1 MGAASTKTMI
11 LTRGIMLWLSA
22 GRSSSL
28 PRTHLRTLVREI
40 ERCSELV
47 GELAFSLDGAM
58 LAVAERSNSDYP
70 NGGVAIYLRSS
81 DDAPVS
87 EPTPRPTRGRPT
99 SRPTFRPTLSPR
111 DESDG
116 ARTASMAW
124 AALLLVAWLA

>member
-87 EPTPRPTRGRPT
+87 EPTPRPT
-99 SRPTFRPTLSPR
+99 SRPTFRPTSSPR

-116 ARTASMAW
+116 ARTVSMAW